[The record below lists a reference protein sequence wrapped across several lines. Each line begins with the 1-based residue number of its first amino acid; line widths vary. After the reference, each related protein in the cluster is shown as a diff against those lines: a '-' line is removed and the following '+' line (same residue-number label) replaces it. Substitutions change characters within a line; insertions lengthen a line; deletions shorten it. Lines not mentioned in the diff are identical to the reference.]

1 MIDQIAQQ
9 LQASNR
15 LLLTSHTNPDG
26 DAVSSMLALGLA
38 LKKIDKE
45 VLWVNES
52 PIPAVYR
59 FLPSVERISQAAEA
73 NRSFDVAV
81 VLDCGDTERIG
92 CDAAVIERAPV
103 VVNIDHHATNTG
115 FGHMQYVDPS
125 ACATTELVYRL
136 LRKLGIAIDQDIA
149 IAIYTGILTDTGSF
163 RFSNTNSAAFAVCTE
178 MTALGVDPY
187 DIAQHVYGPYP
198 LERIKLLN
206 LALDSIEISANRKLS
221 MMTVT
226 QAMLNETG
234 TQLEDVD
241 GLIHYAR
248 RIQNVKVAAL
258 IQELRNGNEPDGS
271 PGQYHV
277 SLRSDGAIDVAAIAT
292 TYGGGGHQTAAGFGM
307 QATLAEVKFEIAT
320 LAEKL

>member
-1 MIDQIAQQ
+1 MIDQISHQ
-9 LQASNR
+9 LKASNR
-15 LLLTSHTNPDG
+15 LLLTSHANPDG

-38 LKKIDKE
+38 LKKIGKDI
-45 VLWVNES
+45 VWLNES

-59 FLPSVERISQAAEA
+59 FLPSVDRISQSIDT
-73 NRSFDVAV
+73 RQRFDVAV
-81 VLDCGDTERIG
+81 VLDCGNTGRIG
-92 CDAAVIERAPV
+92 CNAAFIEQATTVI
-103 VVNIDHHATNTG
+103 NIDHHATNTG
-115 FGHMQYVDPS
+115 FGHLGYVDS
-125 ACATTELVYRL
+125 AACATTELIYRL
-136 LRKLGIAIDQDIA
+136 LEDMAIPLDQDIA
-149 IAIYTGILTDTGSF
+149 TAIYTGILTDTGSF
-163 RFSNTNSAAFAVCTE
+163 RFSNTNSAAFAICTE

-221 MMTVT
+221 IMTVT
-226 QAMLNETG
+226 QAMLNQTG
-234 TQLEDVD
+234 TQPEDVD

-258 IQELRNGNEPDGS
+258 IQELRNGNEPDGV

-277 SLRSDGAIDVAAIAT
+277 SLRSDGAVDVAAIAA
-292 TYGGGGHQTAAGFGM
+292 TYGGGGHRMAAGFGM
-307 QATLAEVKFEIAT
+307 EATLSEVKFEIAT

>member
-1 MIDQIAQQ
+1 MIDQIAHQ
-9 LQASNR
+9 LKASNR
-15 LLLTSHTNPDG
+15 LLLTSHANPDG

-38 LKKIDKE
+38 LKKINKS
-45 VLWVNES
+45 VVWFNES

-59 FLPSVERISQAAEA
+59 FLPSAERIAQSVAADQ
-73 NRSFDVAV
+73 RFDLAV
-81 VLDCGDTERIG
+81 VMDCGDLERIG
-92 CDAAVIERAPV
+92 RTAAVIDRAPI

-115 FGHMQYVDPS
+115 FGQFQYIDS
-125 ACATTELVYRL
+125 NACATAELVYRL
-136 LRKLGIAIDQDIA
+136 LSKMGIALDQDIA
-149 IAIYTGILTDTGSF
+149 TAIYTGILTDTGSF
-163 RFSNTNSAAFAVCTE
+163 RFSNTNSAAFAICTE

-187 DIAQHVYGPYP
+187 NIAQHVYGPYP

-226 QAMLNETG
+226 QAMLNQTG

-258 IQELRNGNEPDGS
+258 IQEKRNGNEPAGT
-271 PGQYHV
+271 PGQYHI
-277 SLRSDGAIDVAAIAT
+277 SLRSDGSVDVAAIAT
-292 TYGGGGHQTAAGFGM
+292 TYGGGGHCTAAGFGM
-307 QATLAEVKFEIAT
+307 QASLSEVKEEIAT

>member
-1 MIDQIAQQ
+1 MIDQIAHQ
-9 LQASNR
+9 LKASNR

-38 LKKIDKE
+38 LKKIDKDI
-45 VLWVNES
+45 VWLNES

-59 FLPSVERISQAAEA
+59 FLPSVDRISQTADTHQP
-73 NRSFDVAV
+73 FDVAV
-81 VLDCGDTERIG
+81 VMDCGDTERIG
-92 CDAAVIERAPV
+92 CAAAVIEMAPT

-115 FGHMQYVDPS
+115 FGNLRYVDPT
-125 ACATTELVYRL
+125 ACATAELVYRL
-136 LRKLGIAIDQDIA
+136 LGEMGISLDQDIA
-149 IAIYTGILTDTGSF
+149 TAIYTGILTDTGSF
-163 RFSNTNSAAFAVCTE
+163 RFSNTNSAAFAICTE

-221 MMTVT
+221 IMTVT
-226 QAMLNETG
+226 QAMLNQTG
-234 TQLEDVD
+234 TQQEDVD

-258 IQELRNGNEPDGS
+258 IQELRNGNEPAGS
-271 PGQYHV
+271 QGQFHV
-277 SLRSDGAIDVAAIAT
+277 SLRSDGAVDVAAIAT
-292 TYGGGGHQTAAGFGM
+292 GYGGGGHRTAAGFGM
-307 QATLAEVKFEIAT
+307 KASLAEVKYEIAA